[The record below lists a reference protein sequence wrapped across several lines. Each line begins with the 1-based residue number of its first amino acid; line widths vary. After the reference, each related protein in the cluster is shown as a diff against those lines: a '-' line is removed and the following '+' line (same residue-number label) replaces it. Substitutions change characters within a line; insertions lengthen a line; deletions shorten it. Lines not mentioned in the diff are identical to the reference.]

1 MADDFTARYKVDI
14 SDLKKNLAE
23 ANRQIK
29 LTNATFKAEVAGMD
43 KWSAS
48 AEGLAAKLKQ
58 LKGNLEAQKSIL
70 KTYEE
75 QLKRQTDAQEKNT
88 KVVETLKNK
97 IAELKKAEGDNSA
110 QIKAYQDELKRA
122 RQELQR
128 NETAANDLSI
138 KVLEQKAAIGNT
150 EKAIRGFE
158 TAQKNL
164 ENSTENLTDTINNQ
178 SDQLAKL
185 KKKYADV
192 VEAEGKDSDE
202 AKKLARQIQNLSGDL
217 DQNQAELKDSKT
229 DTEKLSKAFDLAK
242 GAAGNLGQKLATGL
256 KKGLTV
262 IAAGMATVAAGAV
275 AAGKQALASYSDYE
289 QLVGGVD
296 TLFKENSKTVQEYAQ
311 NAYKAAGIS
320 ANEYMETVTSFSAS
334 LIQSLG
340 GDTEKAAELADM
352 AIKDMSDNANKMGTD
367 MSSIQNA
374 YQGFA
379 KQNYNMLDNLK
390 LGYGGTQEEM
400 YRLLSDAQAID
411 SSFDAVFSIDK
422 KGHLTAQY
430 SDIVKAIHIVQ
441 DEMGITGT
449 TAKEAAETISGSIST
464 MKGAWS
470 NLLTGLADDNADF
483 DKLVSSF
490 TDSLI
495 NVINNVKPRI
505 KSIIS
510 GLGKFVAEASK
521 EIVPLIAEEVPNLIS
536 ELLPVVAKGFETLIT
551 SVDFVKLGNAFATGL
566 KSIDWKKVFGS
577 IGKAVLSAFG
587 SIFKLLGFEDIDTS
601 KIKDSITSLFAPA
614 RDLAQTFKDMAE
626 KILPVIVNDLLPA
639 ISTALTYIMDGI
651 TPIISAV
658 TPIFEKVGKF
668 AADLI
673 EKLSPHLETIGDL
686 IAKIIEKLEPFIT
699 PLFDTIMEIVDILNP
714 AIEDLLDFMMSLVD
728 FITPLLET
736 LKPVAD
742 TVIKVFKDIAKIV
755 KDVIDF
761 FKGVLTGDWDTAWE
775 GIKNIAKDAWE
786 GIKHIFELAWNWI
799 TTPFRAVFEF
809 FDDVWKK
816 MQKPFTDVANWFKGI
831 FEGAV
836 SGIKAAFDGLG
847 SFIKGVWDGIVNVVK
862 TPINWIIDAING
874 IINGINSLS
883 IDIPEWVPLVG
894 GQHWGMNIPNIPRL
908 ARGGV
913 IKSPTYLQA
922 GERGAEAIVPLER
935 NTQWIRAV
943 ANDLLSAL
951 STAAKTTVNNQSS
964 AVDNRRE
971 YSFTQNIYAPQQPS
985 RYELYV
991 QTQNLLELAK
1001 QAGGI

>member
-1 MADDFTARYKVDI
+1 MADDFTARYKIDI

-164 ENSTENLTDTINNQ
+164 ENSTENLTDTIDNQ

-296 TLFKENSKTVQEYAQ
+296 TLFKENSNTVQEYAQ
-311 NAYKAAGIS
+311 NAYKTAGIS

-340 GDTEKAAELADM
+340 GNTKKAAALADQ
-352 AIKDMSDNANKMGTD
+352 AIRDMSDNANKLGTD
-367 MSSIQNA
+367 MESIQNA

-379 KQNYNMLDNLK
+379 KGQYQLLDNLK
-390 LGYGGTQEEM
+390 LGYGGTKSEM
-400 YRLLSDAQAID
+400 ERLLQDAQAISGIKYD
-411 SSFDAVFSIDK
+411 ISS
-422 KGHLTAQY
+422 Y
-430 SDIVKAIHIVQ
+430 SDIVEAIHLIQ
-441 DEMGITGT
+441 SEMGITGT
-449 TAKEAAETISGSIST
+449 TAKEAADTISGSVNS

-470 NLLTGLADDNADF
+470 NLLTGIADDNADF
-483 DKLVSSF
+483 GKLMSNF
-490 TDSLI
+490 TDSLT
-495 NVINNVKPRI
+495 NVIKNLKPRI
-505 KSIIS
+505 KTIIK
-510 GLGKFVAEASK
+510 GLGSFVATAAK
-521 EIVPLIAEEVPNLIS
+521 EIIPIITEEAPALFS
-536 ELLPVVAKGFETLIT
+536 ELMPVIGKGFETLIT
-551 SVDFVKLGNAFATGL
+551 GIDFGALANAFMKGLQSVDWGEVIGSVGDAILNAFSG
-566 KSIDWKKVFGS
+566 
-577 IGKAVLSAFG
+577 
-587 SIFKLLGFEDIDTS
+587 IFKLIGFDDFNTD
-601 KIKDSITSLFAPA
+601 KIKSSFESLVTPA
-614 RDLAQTFKDMAE
+614 KDLAQSFKDMAE
-626 KILPVIVNDLLPA
+626 KLLPVIINDLLPA
-639 ISTALTYIMDGI
+639 ITSALGNIMDGI
-651 TPIISAV
+651 TPIVNAV
-658 TPIFEKVGKF
+658 TPLFEKIGEF
-668 AADLI
+668 SGQLI

-686 IAKIIEKLEPFIT
+686 IAKIIETLEPFIT
-699 PLFDTIMEIVDILNP
+699 PLFDSVMEIVDELNP
-714 AIEDLLDFMMSLVD
+714 AIE
-728 FITPLLET
+728 TLLEFLLSFVDL
-736 LKPVAD
+736 LKPVLEVIKPIGE
-742 TVIKVFKDIAKIV
+742 TVIDLFKNVVGIV
-755 KDVIDF
+755 KEVIDF
-761 FKGVLTGDWDTAWE
+761 
-775 GIKNIAKDAWE
+775 IKNVFTGNWESAWGNIQNIVKNVWD
-786 GIKHIFELAWNWI
+786 GIVNIFKLALEMI
-799 TTPFRAVFEF
+799 TAPFRTLYEF
-809 FDDVWKK
+809 FSGVWEKLKK
-816 MQKPFTDVANWFKGI
+816 PAEDIANWFKNV
-831 FEGAV
+831 FDSAV

-847 SFIKGVWDGIVNVVK
+847 SFVKGVWDGIVNVVK